1 MTESMKDWALQYA
14 RMGFAVFP
22 IKPRDKTPLTRHGF
36 KDATTDNTVISS
48 WWDKYPNANIAVAT
62 GSRSGGLVVID
73 LDVKHP
79 PINGISNC
87 DEWQMRNGFFPRTL
101 ICETGS
107 GGRHLYFKTT
117 ANFKSKNGILPGIDI
132 KSEGGY
138 VVVPP
143 SSNDKGQYRYINNL
157 PIADANEKVL
167 IFLTGKESYGK
178 PMKETPEGNRDNTM
192 LAQTYKLARDFDN
205 REEALEIAL
214 VMNQKCI
221 PPLEEKIIESMLD
234 RAYKKIR
241 EESRAKV
248 VNFDE
253 IKPEE
258 VEWLWYPY
266 IPLGKLTI
274 IAGEAGIGK
283 TFTESKVAAIIST
296 GDSFPGE
303 NEKRS
308 PRIVCIQNTEDG
320 IADTIVK
327 RLMAAGAD
335 LKMVKMINT
344 EEKPLTFSDPRIED
358 FMKEFKPAAM
368 IFDPFQSF
376 FGAGIDLNRSNE
388 TRPIFDKLL
397 CLAQKYK
404 VAVILVMH
412 LSKMTS
418 AAAINRVL
426 GSVDIVGAV
435 RSVLVITKHPRI
447 EKHKVICHE
456 KSNLAPAG
464 ESICY
469 SIENGAVKWGEFC
482 TLSADDCLL
491 AGKQKREKDKLQI
504 AVEFIESRLKICKK
518 VDVNEIREIVVDEM
532 GISYKTAQRAK
543 NKLGLIEERDGF
555 AGQVFWRLP

>member
-296 GDSFPGE
+296 GESFPGE

-327 RLMAAGAD
+327 PM
-335 LKMVKMINT
+335 
-344 EEKPLTFSDPRIED
+344 LT
-358 FMKEFKPAAM
+358 
-368 IFDPFQSF
+368 
-376 FGAGIDLNRSNE
+376 
-388 TRPIFDKLL
+388 T
-397 CLAQKYK
+397 
-404 VAVILVMH
+404 
-412 LSKMTS
+412 
-418 AAAINRVL
+418 
-426 GSVDIVGAV
+426 
-435 RSVLVITKHPRI
+435 
-447 EKHKVICHE
+447 
-456 KSNLAPAG
+456 
-464 ESICY
+464 
-469 SIENGAVKWGEFC
+469 
-482 TLSADDCLL
+482 
-491 AGKQKREKDKLQI
+491 
-504 AVEFIESRLKICKK
+504 
-518 VDVNEIREIVVDEM
+518 
-532 GISYKTAQRAK
+532 
-543 NKLGLIEERDGF
+543 
-555 AGQVFWRLP
+555 